1 MVTNNKATQT
11 TQDQQYYTKVLGFF
25 LAILWTMG
33 AERRTQNGEQETT
46 IKEWMVWGW
55 NLP

>member
-11 TQDQQYYTKVLGFF
+11 TQDQQYYTNILVF

-33 AERRTQNGEQETT
+33 AERRTQNGEQETM
-46 IKEWMVWGW
+46 INEWMVWGW